1 MLRDSYPGAE
11 VLFSYRRI
19 LISSAK
25 FDR

>member
-1 MLRDSYPGAE
+1 MLRDSYLGAE